1 MKMQIM
7 VFRGNGCYY
16 EVSVISCYSY
26 RKVQLKYLVLLISLI
41 SLSACGKPNLASC
54 LEDVEAAK
62 KTFPLKTEKNRA
74 EIFKAV
80 KTDQKYGSCF
90 VEKLKISRTDS
101 LEKQAQAVLDYTS
114 TTIVYE
120 ADKSEGF
127 SDDLDRPGTRLP
139 SRTVADGK
147 GDCEDKSAL
156 AVVMLNELGFDTF
169 VIKRPPIDKGLGHIL
184 LGIRAD
190 YDTGLQCGDDFFI
203 AFDPTLKGAKL
214 GDKGAGLSKVKKF
227 QCGRI

>member
-1 MKMQIM
+1 M
-7 VFRGNGCYY
+7 
-16 EVSVISCYSY
+16 
-26 RKVQLKYLVLLISLI
+26 KYLVLLISLM
-41 SLSACGKPNLASC
+41 SLSACGKPNLVSC

-62 KTFPLKTEKNRA
+62 KTFPLKTEKNGGD
-74 EIFKAV
+74 IFKAV
-80 KTDQKYGSCF
+80 RADQKYGSCF
-90 VEKLKISRTDS
+90 IEKLKISRDAP

-114 TTIVYE
+114 TIIVYE
-120 ADKSEGF
+120 ADKAEGF

-156 AVVMLNELGFDTF
+156 AVVMLKELGFDTF
-169 VIKRPPIDKGLGHIL
+169 VIKRPPIDKGLGHIF

-190 YDTGLQCGDDFFI
+190 YDTGLKCGDDFFI

-214 GDKGAGLSKVKKF
+214 GDKGDGLSKVKKF

>member
-90 VEKLKISRTDS
+90 VEKLKIVPLPRQTI
-101 LEKQAQAVLDYTS
+101 LHYS
-114 TTIVYE
+114 T
-120 ADKSEGF
+120 
-127 SDDLDRPGTRLP
+127 
-139 SRTVADGK
+139 
-147 GDCEDKSAL
+147 
-156 AVVMLNELGFDTF
+156 
-169 VIKRPPIDKGLGHIL
+169 VIHPIG
-184 LGIRAD
+184 
-190 YDTGLQCGDDFFI
+190 
-203 AFDPTLKGAKL
+203 
-214 GDKGAGLSKVKKF
+214 
-227 QCGRI
+227 